1 MRAQLRLSPEN
12 LAEYL
17 TNRGLAGRREAVRVE
32 EAGDGNINWVRRVRI
47 GETGRTLVVKQAR
60 PALERFPEYQVTT
73 ERAVFEARYYEE
85 IRPFDSVGICPQV
98 LDFDEAERV
107 LVLEDLGDAPR
118 LDRVL
123 AGEADSARAAA
134 AGEALGS
141 FLGAVHAGT
150 AERPDLAAR
159 FANDDMR
166 RLHGDHIFAL
176 PFHANEFALSPALR
190 SRAEALWRDERAGA
204 LAADAYALYLAPSGV
219 LVHADVQGGNVL
231 LQPDRP
237 RLLDAEIAH
246 AGDGAFD
253 VGILLAH
260 LAISAV
266 AKRDSGRARPAL
278 ERTWS
283 AYAES
288 RGRARAPA
296 FEEAI
301 RYAGIELL
309 RRTLGAA
316 RVAAVADDAAGLA
329 VVDLALRW
337 LKAPPARAAEAAA

>member
-1 MRAQLRLSPEN
+1 MRAQLRLTPEN

-17 TNRGLAGRREAVRVE
+17 KNRGLAGRDEAVRVE

-47 GETGRTLVVKQAR
+47 GEAGRTLVVKQAR

-73 ERAVFEARYYEE
+73 ERAVFEARYYQEV
-85 IRPFDSVGICPQV
+85 RPFDAAGVCPQV

-123 AGEADSARAAA
+123 TGEAAAERAAA
-134 AGEALGS
+134 AGEALGT
-141 FLGAVHAGT
+141 FLGAVHAAT
-150 AERPDLAAR
+150 TERPDLAAR

-176 PFHANEFALSPALR
+176 PFHANEFALSPALH
-190 SRAEALWRDERAGA
+190 SRAEALWRDGRAGA
-204 LAADAYALYLAPSGV
+204 LAADAYARYLAPSGV

-231 LQPDRP
+231 LQPGRP

-260 LAISAV
+260 LALGAV
-266 AKRDSGRARPAL
+266 ARGDGGRVRPAL

-288 RGRARAPA
+288 RGTAKAPA
-296 FEEAI
+296 FDEAI

-316 RVAAVADDAAGLA
+316 RVAAVTDDAAGLA
-329 VVDLALRW
+329 VIEVGLQW
-337 LKAPPARAAEAAA
+337 LKEPPARAAEAV